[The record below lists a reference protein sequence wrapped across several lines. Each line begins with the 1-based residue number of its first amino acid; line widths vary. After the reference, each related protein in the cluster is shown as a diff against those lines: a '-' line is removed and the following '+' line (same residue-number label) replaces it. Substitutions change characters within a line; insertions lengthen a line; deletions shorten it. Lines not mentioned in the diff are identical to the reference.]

1 MSGIRYTSGET
12 MAISQGEYVV
22 GKSLLIN
29 RTIDLATEG
38 KLEVVEFTC
47 KKLLD
52 ELEYAKLS
60 YTNT

>member
-1 MSGIRYTSGET
+1 